1 MLKKLGLLAALSV
14 GLTGT
19 AQEAMDMTKC
29 PVHEGGMS
37 MEEAHASG
45 MKNPHAANG
54 LSGSSM
60 QLDYLIY
67 SHEGKQLA
75 LPRNGVEEPSVEYL
89 RWQRKEI
96 FKG

>member
-45 MKNPHAANG
+45 MKNPHA
-54 LSGSSM
+54 LKPSPPHCYRTSW
-60 QLDYLIY
+60 IY
-67 SHEGKQLA
+67 PFYVKI
-75 LPRNGVEEPSVEYL
+75 L
-89 RWQRKEI
+89 R
-96 FKG
+96 

>member
-37 MEEAHASG
+37 MERSTRV
-45 MKNPHAANG
+45 
-54 LSGSSM
+54 
-60 QLDYLIY
+60 
-67 SHEGKQLA
+67 
-75 LPRNGVEEPSVEYL
+75 RNEKSTRG
-89 RWQRKEI
+89 
-96 FKG
+96 

>member
-37 MEEAHASG
+37 MEAAHAVGNEKS
-45 MKNPHAANG
+45 A
-54 LSGSSM
+54 
-60 QLDYLIY
+60 
-67 SHEGKQLA
+67 
-75 LPRNGVEEPSVEYL
+75 RC
-89 RWQRKEI
+89 
-96 FKG
+96 